1 MLSLRRMFAVTKKEF
16 QELIRNPMGFLLS
29 ILAPVILFFLFAY
42 GMPLD
47 VKNIPMAVFDQDKTE
62 YSRKFVDLFKNS
74 KIFEIKR
81 YVENYKEADN
91 IMRAGNIRVC
101 LVIPPNF
108 GKNIRENRPQ
118 NIQAIADATYTNRA
132 SIIGGYIDATVASF
146 NEDILGKFFTKRFG
160 ALAGGAAGG
169 KGSSG
174 MPVDI
179 YISPWF
185 NPTMRSEYFIV
196 PGVIGIILIFLPP
209 IIAAISL
216 SKEKETG
223 SILNMYCSPVSKSE
237 YIFGKAMPYIGLTFF
252 NFFLYLIFT
261 ITIFKVPLR
270 GDPLLLIFV
279 SLIYIITI
287 IGIGF
292 FVAVLVNTQIAA
304 ILIVSVIS
312 LIPSFMYSG
321 FMLPV
326 ICMDKNA
333 RASAQSIPP
342 TYYIDFTRK
351 LMLKGV
357 GLNYLLTDIIA
368 LIAMGVILYGLTI
381 VMFKKKLG

>member
-1 MLSLRRMFAVTKKEF
+1 MFSPRRMFAVTKKEF
-16 QELIRNPMGFLLS
+16 QELIRNWMGFLLS
-29 ILAPVILFFLFAY
+29 IIAPVILFFLFAY

-47 VKNIPMAVFDQDKTE
+47 VKNIPMAVMDEDKSE
-62 YSRKFVDLFKNS
+62 YSRRFIDLFKNS
-74 KIFEIKR
+74 KIFEIKQ
-81 YVENYKEADN
+81 YAEDYKTADN
-91 IMRAGNIRVC
+91 IIRAGNIRVC
-101 LVIPPNF
+101 LIIPLNF
-108 GKNIRENRPQ
+108 AKKIHEGRPQ
-118 NIQAIADATYTNRA
+118 SVQALVDATYTNRA
-132 SIIGGYIDATVASF
+132 SIIGGYIEAVIASF
-146 NEDILGKFFTKRFG
+146 NEEILSRFFAKHG
-160 ALAGGAAGG
+160 AGHA
-169 KGSSG
+169 KEKNG

-185 NPTMRSEYFIV
+185 NPSMRSDDFIV

-223 SILNMYCSPVSKSE
+223 SILNMYCSPISKTE
-237 YIFGKAMPYIGLTFF
+237 YILGKAVPYIALTFF

-261 ITIFKVPLR
+261 MTIFRVPLR
-270 GDPLLLIFV
+270 GDPVLLIVV

-292 FVAVLVNTQIAA
+292 FIATLVNTQIAA
-304 ILIVSVIS
+304 ILIVAVVT

-333 RASAQSIPP
+333 QAIAQSIPP
-342 TYYIDFTRK
+342 TYYIDFIRK

-357 GLNYLLTDIIA
+357 GINYLARDIIA
-368 LIAMGVILYGLTI
+368 LIIIGVILYALAI
-381 VMFKKKLG
+381 AVFKKRLE

>member
-1 MLSLRRMFAVTKKEF
+1 MSLRRMFAVTKKEF
-16 QELIRNPMGFLLS
+16 QELVRNPMGFMLS
-29 ILAPVILFFLFAY
+29 IIAPIILFFLFAY

-47 VKNIPMAVFDQDKTE
+47 VRNIPMAVLDEDKSE
-62 YSRKFVDLFKNS
+62 YSRSFIDLFKNS
-74 KIFEIKR
+74 KTFQIKR
-81 YVENYKEADN
+81 YVENNKEADA

-101 LVIPPNF
+101 LIVPDNF
-108 GKNIRENRPQ
+108 AKKIREGMPQ
-118 NIQAIADATYTNRA
+118 SIQALVDATYTNRA

-146 NEDILGKFFTKRFG
+146 NEVILNKFMLKYLG
-160 ALAGGAAGG
+160 AAGAAGG
-169 KGSSG
+169 V
-174 MPVDI
+174 MPVNI

-185 NPTMRSEYFIV
+185 NPTFRSEDFIV

-223 SILNMYCSPVSKSE
+223 SILNMYCSPISKSE
-237 YIFGKAMPYIGLTFF
+237 YILGKAIPYIALTFF

-261 ITIFKVPLR
+261 VAIFKVPMR
-270 GDPLLLIFV
+270 GDPILLILV

-287 IGIGF
+287 VGIGF
-292 FVAVLVNTQIAA
+292 FVAALVNTQIAA
-304 ILIVSVIS
+304 ILIVSVAT

-326 ICMDKNA
+326 ICMDSNA
-333 RASAQSIPP
+333 RSTAQCIPP

-357 GLNYLLTDIIA
+357 DINYLLSDILA
-368 LIAMGVILYGLTI
+368 LIAIGVILYGLTI
-381 VMFKKKLG
+381 IIFKKKLG

>member
-1 MLSLRRMFAVTKKEF
+1 MFAVTKKEF
-16 QELIRNPMGFLLS
+16 QELVRNPMGFMLS
-29 ILAPVILFFLFAY
+29 IIAPVILFFLFAY

-47 VKNIPMAVFDQDKTE
+47 VKNIPMSVFDEDKTE

-74 KIFEIKR
+74 KIFQIKR
-81 YVENYKEADN
+81 YVESYKEADE
-91 IMRAGNIRVC
+91 IMRAGDIRVC
-101 LVIPPNF
+101 LVIPQNF
-108 GKNIRENRPQ
+108 GKKIREARPQ
-118 NIQAIADATYTNRA
+118 NIQALVDATYTNRA
-132 SIIGGYIDATVASF
+132 AIIGGYVDAAVASF
-146 NEDILGKFFTKRFG
+146 NEEILSAFFAKRFG
-160 ALAGGAAGG
+160 AGGG
-169 KGSSG
+169 KNGI
-174 MPVDI
+174 MPVAV

-185 NPTMRSEYFIV
+185 NPTLRSDDFIV

-223 SILNMYCSPVSKSE
+223 SILNMYCSPISKSE
-237 YIFGKAMPYIGLTFF
+237 YIFGKALPYIALTFF

-270 GDPLLLIFV
+270 GDPLLLILV

-292 FVAVLVNTQIAA
+292 FVAALVNTQIAA
-304 ILIVSVIS
+304 ILIVAVIS

-333 RASAQSIPP
+333 QATAKSIPP

-357 GLNYLLTDIIA
+357 GLNYLIGDIVA
-368 LIAMGVILYGLTI
+368 LIVMGIILYGLTI
-381 VMFKKKLG
+381 IIFKKKLG